1 MFPVASRTTEA
12 AVNAT
17 KNYCTFAKNQSS
29 FFDVNL
35 NINIKLNEVGNMF
48 SSKIWCLEL
57 NQNCP
62 LIIPISNIGLKNIFL
77 KATCN
82 VEEITLKLNLFVF
95 N

>member
-1 MFPVASRTTEA
+1 
-12 AVNAT
+12 
-17 KNYCTFAKNQSS
+17 
-29 FFDVNL
+29 
-35 NINIKLNEVGNMF
+35 MF

-82 VEEITLKLNLFVF
+82 VEELTLKLNLFVF